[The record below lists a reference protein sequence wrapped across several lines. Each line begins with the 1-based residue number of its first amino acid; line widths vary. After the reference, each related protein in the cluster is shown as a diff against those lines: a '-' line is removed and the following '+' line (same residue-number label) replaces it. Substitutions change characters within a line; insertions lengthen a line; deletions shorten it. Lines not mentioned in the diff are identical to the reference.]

1 MAKQFIG
8 IDIGT
13 GHAKLAVFDG
23 QQLVQAVLCEL
34 PDGLVRDGRI
44 TSFEAMSDVIKASL
58 KESKIS
64 ARECAIAL
72 HPTDV
77 LMRRVTMPAMTVD
90 QLELNLPYEF
100 RDYIAE
106 GKARYNFDYAV
117 LNISEDESGK
127 PCEMDLLAAAAE
139 KDVIENYSAMLHR
152 AGLRLKVAAPDV
164 MAYVNLIARDKELH
178 PVAEGEPPRDYCIL
192 DIGSRNTGLYLFPQG
207 RYEMM
212 RLIDL
217 GISNF
222 YNAVADALNIDPA
235 MARTYMLSNY
245 EDAQTLPV
253 CMDLYERLATEIA
266 RVISFY
272 NFNFPNSNLEA
283 VHVCGRGTNITPL
296 METLNEH
303 VPVQLIDIC
312 KLLPPSELPADLLRQ
327 CDIAAGIAL

>member
-13 GHAKLAVFDG
+13 GHVKLAVLDG
-23 QQLVQAVLCEL
+23 QQVVQAVLCEL

-44 TSFEAMSDVIKASL
+44 TSFEAMSDVIKAAL
-58 KESKIS
+58 KENKIS
-64 ARECAIAL
+64 ARDCAIAL
-72 HPTDV
+72 HPSDV

-106 GKARYNFDYAV
+106 GKGRYNFDYAV
-117 LNISEDESGK
+117 LDMVEDEGGK
-127 PCEMDLLAAAAE
+127 PREMDLLAAAAE
-139 KDVIENYSAMLHR
+139 KDVIESYSSMLHR

-164 MAYVNLIARDKELH
+164 MAYIKLVARDQELH
-178 PVAEGEPPRDYCIL
+178 PVAEGEPPRDYCFL
-192 DIGSRNTGLYLFPQG
+192 DIGYRNTGLYLFPQG

-217 GISNF
+217 GTSNF
-222 YNAVADALNIDPA
+222 NTAVADALNIDPA
-235 MARTYMLSNY
+235 MARTYVLSNY
-245 EDAQTLPV
+245 EGAQTLPA
-253 CMDLYERLATEIA
+253 CMDLYDRLATEIA
-266 RVISFY
+266 RVVSFY